1 MKVTLGP
8 YRSWIGPY
16 QIASGIFFWVDRRG
30 IYYDEPAIHSRWD
43 YQAEEKFGEWLASI
57 EWLCK
62 FLSWIDGFKKRKI
75 KVHIDPWDTWSMDH
89 TLSHIIH
96 PMLVQL
102 YKTNHGYFHSDPEDV
117 PEIGEGDKDE
127 YGSDSK
133 EYQRYCWI
141 MEELIWTFDQIRDD
155 EKEMQFHKDGKYD
168 IEGHN
173 KYNDRI
179 QNGLRLFGK
188 YFRGLWD

>member
-1 MKVTLGP
+1 MILWNLLDIILPIIITPFFGGLGWLLSNLVSN
-8 YRSWIGPY
+8 YYKDKRDAKDKATNYI
-16 QIASGIFFWVDRRG
+16 VDR
-30 IYYDEPAIHSRWD
+30 INIQID
-43 YQAEEKFGEWLASI
+43 KF
-57 EWLCK
+57 
-62 FLSWIDGFKKRKI
+62 
-75 KVHIDPWDTWSMDH
+75 DTWSMDH
-89 TLSHIIH
+89 TLAMIIH

-117 PEIGEGDKDE
+117 PEVGEGDKDE

-133 EYQRYCWI
+133 QYQRYCWI

-155 EKEMQFHKDGKYD
+155 EKEMQFHKDHKYD